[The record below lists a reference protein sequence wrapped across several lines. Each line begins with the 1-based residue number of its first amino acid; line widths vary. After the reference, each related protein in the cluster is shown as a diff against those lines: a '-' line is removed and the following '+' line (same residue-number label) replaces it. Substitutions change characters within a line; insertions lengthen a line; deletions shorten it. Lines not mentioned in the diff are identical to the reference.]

1 MHEGL
6 YELDFSSLYPSI
18 MVKFNISPECLD
30 CSCCDTNAIPVP
42 GLRYHL
48 CASRI
53 GLIPRVLRPILER
66 RRYYKKMK
74 REPGPLQEM
83 YRDRDVILKWLLVTC
98 FGFTGYKN
106 ARYGRIECHEAINA
120 IARDLLVRTMEIAES
135 HGYDVVHGIVDSIWL
150 RTHEDADPIRLVI
163 DHIAGST
170 GLTIELEGRYKWIA
184 FLPCK
189 TTGVGALNRYYGLLE
204 NGEFKLRGIELRRHD
219 TPPFINA
226 AQEAM
231 LGVLSEAGT
240 AAEFHERIPKAV
252 DVLRVVAKRILDNAI
267 PLREFVL
274 TKSVTKA
281 LDEYVVLTAT
291 VAALRQL
298 KDRGFTTEPGESV
311 RYVVTDMKSR
321 DYAAKVKVAEF
332 LEGSERV
339 DKWEYIRLLARS
351 GQTLLAPFGY
361 TEERLVDLCRDLSDL
376 SIDHVPEAA
385 IAVAE
390 DYISHGKSK
399 AKGGV
404 GYQKAWRVEN
414 LPEGGPAET

>member
-1 MHEGL
+1 
-6 YELDFSSLYPSI
+6 
-18 MVKFNISPECLD
+18 
-30 CSCCDTNAIPVP
+30 
-42 GLRYHL
+42 
-48 CASRI
+48 
-53 GLIPRVLRPILER
+53 
-66 RRYYKKMK
+66 
-74 REPGPLQEM
+74 
-83 YRDRDVILKWLLVTC
+83 
-98 FGFTGYKN
+98 
-106 ARYGRIECHEAINA
+106 
-120 IARDLLVRTMEIAES
+120 MEISES
-135 HGYDVVHGIVDSIWL
+135 HGYDVVHGIVDSMWL
-150 RTHEDADPIRLVI
+150 RAREDSDSIRTVI

-204 NGEFKLRGIELRRHD
+204 NDEFKLRGIELRRHD
-219 TPPFINA
+219 TPGFINA

-231 LGVLSEAGT
+231 LGVLSEAST

-274 TKSVTKA
+274 TKSTTKA

-291 VAALRQL
+291 VAALKQL
-298 KDRGFTTEPGESV
+298 KDRGFTVEPGESV

-339 DKWEYIRLLARS
+339 DKWEYIRLLCRS

-361 TEERLVDLCRDLSDL
+361 TEERLVGLCRDLSDL
-376 SIDHVPEAA
+376 SIDHVPETA
-385 IAVAE
+385 IAVAG